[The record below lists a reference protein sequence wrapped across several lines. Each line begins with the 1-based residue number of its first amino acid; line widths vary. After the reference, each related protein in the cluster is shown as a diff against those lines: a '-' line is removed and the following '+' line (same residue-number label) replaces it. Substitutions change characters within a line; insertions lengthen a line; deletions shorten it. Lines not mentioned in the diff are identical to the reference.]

1 MESSPGSR
9 GASARELVLLASVF
23 GVAIAGLVY
32 ELVAGTLSTY
42 LLGGSVLVFS
52 LVIGWTLFAMGVGAW
67 LAQYVDDPQ
76 LGRAFVWAE
85 LLAAVVGGTSGLLM
99 FAAYAT
105 LDEGY
110 PLVVAVICG
119 LVGIASGAEI
129 PLLLR
134 IFKQTL
140 TIRLAI
146 SQVLAVDYLGALVG
160 SVAFPLLLLP
170 YLGSVRAAALFGGL
184 NAVVALVAIRVLL
197 RGERTVGLTVTSSA
211 VLAGLLGVFWTG
223 GATSTF
229 LEDQL
234 YESDILV
241 AKDTPYQR
249 LVVTRWRDDVRLYL
263 NGHLQFATMDEY
275 RYHETLVFPALAA
288 TPRPGRVLILGGGD
302 GLAVQRVLTH
312 PGVVHVDLVDLDP
325 EVMALFRD
333 HPRLSELNQGALR
346 DARVTTHAADAIAWL
361 RSTEDLYDV
370 ILIDLPDPNDP
381 QLARL
386 YAQSTYRL
394 ALERLA
400 PRGALVTQATSPFYA
415 PDAFWCIATTL
426 EAAVAEAPLARTV
439 HPGHVQVPTFGEWGF
454 VLVTETGVDV
464 RTLSVPDDAKFLTKA
479 TISSMWDF
487 PADMARRPVQVNRL
501 SEPVLARYY
510 RQGWAAHR

>member
-1 MESSPGSR
+1 VASSPARPPGT
-9 GASARELVLLASVF
+9 RELVLLASVF

-67 LAQYVDDPQ
+67 LAQFVDDED
-76 LGRAFVWAE
+76 LGRAFVKAE
-85 LLAAVVGGTSGLLM
+85 LLAAAVGGTSGLVM
-99 FAAYAT
+99 FGAYAA

-110 PLVVAVICG
+110 PLVVAAVCG

-134 IFKQTL
+134 IFKQTS
-140 TIRLAI
+140 TIRLAV

-170 YLGSVRAAALFGGL
+170 FLGTVRAAALFGCL
-184 NAVVALVAIRVLL
+184 NAAVALLATRVLL
-197 RGERTVGLTVTSSA
+197 RGQPSSRGLA
-211 VLAGLLGVFWTG
+211 VASGGLLAGLLGILVTG
-223 GATSTF
+223 GATSTW

-234 YESDILV
+234 YESEVLL
-241 AKDTPYQR
+241 AEDTRYQR

-275 RYHETLVFPALAA
+275 RYHEALVLPAMAA
-288 TPRPGRVLILGGGD
+288 VPRPGRVLVLGGGD

-312 PGVVHVDLVDLDP
+312 PGVVRVDLVDLDP

-333 HPRLSELNQGALR
+333 HPELSELNGGSLR
-346 DARVTTHAADAIAWL
+346 DDRVELHAADAIDWL
-361 RSTEDLYDV
+361 RGTDALFDV
-370 ILIDLPDPNDP
+370 IILDLPDPNDEA
-381 QLARL
+381 LARL
-386 YAQSTYRL
+386 YAESTYRL
-394 ALERLA
+394 ALARLA

-426 EAAVAEAPLARTV
+426 EAAVADQPAARAV
-439 HPGHVQVPTFGEWGF
+439 HAGHVQVPTFGEWGF
-454 VLVTETGVDV
+454 VLVTDASVDPAS
-464 RTLSVPDDAKFLTKA
+464 LSAPPDARFLTPS
-479 TISSMWDF
+479 TIAAMWDF
-487 PADMARRPVQVNRL
+487 PADMARRPVRVNRL

>member
-1 MESSPGSR
+1 MESSPRPG
-9 GASARELVLLASVF
+9 ARELVLLASVF

-32 ELVAGTLSTY
+32 ELVAGTLTTY
-42 LLGGSVLVFS
+42 LLGGSILVFS

-67 LAQYVDDPQ
+67 LAQFVDDPQ

-85 LLAAVVGGTSGLLM
+85 LLAAAVGGTSGLAM

-105 LDEGY
+105 LDSGY
-110 PLVVAVICG
+110 PLVVAAICG

-140 TIRLAI
+140 TVRLAV

-170 YLGSVRAAALFGGL
+170 WLGSVRAAALFGCL

-197 RGERTVGLTVTSSA
+197 RGQPSGGLTA
-211 VLAGLLGVFWTG
+211 AGGGLLLALFGLLVTG
-223 GATSTF
+223 GATSTW

-234 YESDILV
+234 YESDVLL

-275 RYHETLVFPALAA
+275 RYHETLVHPAMAA
-288 TPRPGRVLILGGGD
+288 VRRPGRVLVLGGGD
-302 GLAVQRVLTH
+302 GLAVRRVLEH
-312 PGVVHVDLVDLDP
+312 EGVTRVDLVDLDP
-325 EVMALFRD
+325 EVTALFRD
-333 HPRLSELNQGALR
+333 HAALSELNGGALS
-346 DARVTTHAADAIAWL
+346 DPRVHAHAADAIAWL
-361 RSTEDLYDV
+361 DATDQVFDV
-370 ILIDLPDPNDP
+370 ILADLPDPNDP

-386 YAQSTYRL
+386 YARSTYRL
-394 ALERLA
+394 VLGHLA
-400 PRGALVTQATSPFYA
+400 PGGAFVTQATSPFYA
-415 PDAFWCIATTL
+415 PEAFWCIAATI
-426 EAAVAEAPLARTV
+426 EAAVGDLPEARGV
-439 HPGHVQVPTFGEWGF
+439 HTGHVQVPTFGEWGF
-454 VLVTETGVDV
+454 VLVTTPDVDP
-464 RTLSVPDDAKFLTKA
+464 RALPVPAGARFLTPA
-479 TISSMWDF
+479 TLRAMWDF
-487 PADMARRPVQVNRL
+487 PADMARRPVTINRL
-501 SEPVLARYY
+501 TEPVLATYY
-510 RQGWAAHR
+510 RRGWAAHR